1 MDESRSSWTV
11 LARLLRPQGRKG
23 ELLAE
28 LFTDFPEQLAV
39 RKNLFLVP
47 QDFSGPESDGRSVTV
62 VSSWLPVGKNQGR
75 VVLQIEGVNSITEA
89 EQIAGLDIAVQ
100 DAERL
105 TLDEDANYVSD
116 LTGCSV
122 YDGEVLIGEVAGV
135 QFPASSTGA
144 RLEDVP
150 SLLEVTAP
158 DGEELLIP
166 FVKAFVVS
174 LSVAERKIVLKLP
187 SGLLEVN
194 R

>member
-1 MDESRSSWTV
+1 M

-28 LFTDFPEQLAV
+28 LFTDFPEQLAT

-89 EQIAGLDIAVQ
+89 EQISGLDVAVQ
-100 DAERL
+100 DAERVP
-105 TLDEDANYVSD
+105 LDEDANYVSD

-122 YDGEVLIGEVAGV
+122 YDGETLIGEVAGV
-135 QFPASSTGA
+135 QFPASSNGA

-150 SLLEVTAP
+150 SLLEVTSP
-158 DGEELLIP
+158 DGDELLIP

-174 LSVAERKIVLKLP
+174 LSVEERKIVLKLP